1 MDAPQPTIRR
11 AKRLRRTLTPPEARL
26 WVALRQKPDGLKF
39 RRQHPIGRY
48 VLDFYCDAAKLAV
61 EVDGAAHDIVDIAVR
76 DRRRDAWLDESGIMT
91 LRFAAIEIGRSLDEV
106 MDVIVRTALSR
117 CPLRP
122 LRVHLPQMG
131 EES

>member
-1 MDAPQPTIRR
+1 MDAPRPTIRR

-61 EVDGAAHDIVDIAVR
+61 ELDGAAHEVVDIVDIAVR
-76 DRRRDAWLDESGIMT
+76 DRRRDAWLT
-91 LRFAAIEIGRSLDEV
+91 KAAS
-106 MDVIVRTALSR
+106 
-117 CPLRP
+117 
-122 LRVHLPQMG
+122 
-131 EES
+131 